1 MTIPFGVQGRAL
13 LGGCRHTIVSGC
25 EGVAHPNERIDISK
39 PGMIAATP
47 AQAPAM
53 AAIHAAAFPPP
64 EAWSERAMCE
74 VLAMPGAFGWL
85 DPRGGL
91 ILARAISGEAE
102 VLALA
107 VAPCARR
114 IGLGR
119 ALLDRAITTVPPMP
133 WLLEVASDNIA
144 ARALYR
150 FTQCGVRRKY
160 YLTGGDALL
169 LRREPVDQALP

>member
-1 MTIPFGVQGRAL
+1 
-13 LGGCRHTIVSGC
+13 
-25 EGVAHPNERIDISK
+25 
-39 PGMIAATP
+39 
-47 AQAPAM
+47 M

-114 IGLGR
+114 TGVGR
-119 ALLDRAITTVPPMP
+119 ALLDRAIATVPPMP
-133 WLLEVASDNIA
+133 WLLEVAKDNIA
-144 ARALYR
+144 ALELYSRAG

-160 YLTGGDALL
+160 YPTGGDALL
-169 LRREPVDQALP
+169 LRREPVDQALA